1 MDSHTSARPSTK
13 DVAETAPALDQQ
25 RHADTSPLR
34 RILRDYFKTYPS
46 ITAARVG
53 PQGDDL

>member
-1 MDSHTSARPSTK
+1 MDSHTSTRPSSS
-13 DVAETAPALDQQ
+13 DLREDASLDQQ

-34 RILRDYFKTYPS
+34 RVLRDYFKQYPNV
-46 ITAARVG
+46 TAARVG